1 MLSVWARIR
10 SLCDTSLCL
19 LMRFLALKMAAT
31 HNVVEFSQLSLVSF
45 VWFLAS
51 TIAATHMPRSE
62 EMHIDQVESD
72 TLGACMLKA
81 RVAACTS
88 ALHAA
93 SCTQQASS
101 LNERHGTRGGR
112 ELVDAA
118 MSQ

>member
-1 MLSVWARIR
+1 MLSVWARMR

-51 TIAATHMPRSE
+51 TIAATHMPQSE

-81 RVAACTS
+81 RVAACTKCV
-88 ALHAA
+88 ACRLLHAA
-93 SCTQQASS
+93 
-101 LNERHGTRGGR
+101 GIKFK
-112 ELVDAA
+112 
-118 MSQ
+118 